1 MKRVKNRKTLGKH
14 VIYLYLTVI
23 SQVVII
29 RNIQKLRQGIEND
42 PEIKWLIQ
50 IDFWFELS
58 EILYACCSHPSCCKR
73 LNPIEM
79 GFLGAAA
86 HGWG

>member
-42 PEIKWLIQ
+42 PEIKWLI
-50 IDFWFELS
+50 
-58 EILYACCSHPSCCKR
+58 
-73 LNPIEM
+73 
-79 GFLGAAA
+79 
-86 HGWG
+86 